1 MSICNIAQRFNY
13 IFVQNAKEHFWD
25 LYRYIFINTFVSI
38 NLYRYFFIKCSPTTI
53 ASGEFKNRITG
64 MERICFCYLLL
75 A

>member
-13 IFVQNAKEHFWD
+13 IFVQNVKKHFWD

-38 NLYRYFFIKCSPTTI
+38 NLYRYFFIKCSPPMI
-53 ASGEFKNRITG
+53 ASGELKNRIAG